1 MKRNISSNSK
11 MSLFG
16 FFTLT
21 AAMLMS
27 ADEYPA
33 FAQSGLLAVLYL
45 VLAGL
50 LWFLPIAL
58 CSAEMATVSGW
69 EEGGV
74 YAWVK
79 NTLGKRAGFIAVFF
93 QWLQI
98 TVNFIT
104 MIYFIIGVLSFTLDL
119 SILNTNHWLKWILF
133 LIIYWAMTFFQMR
146 GINGT
151 DKLVKNTFI
160 WGILLPAFIL
170 LAVCGIYLSLG
181 NPLQFNSS
189 LTDNFKTLTNT
200 FSIST
205 IVPFILAFT
214 GIEASASYINNL
226 RNPKVNYP
234 LTLIILVLFAIII
247 DSFGGLSVASV
258 VPLNKLSLN
267 QGMIDAISIMFT
279 KISKTVWATWMI
291 KIVGLLMAFG
301 MLGEISSWII
311 GPVKSLLA
319 TAEDRILPAYF
330 DHVNEQQVTARLVI
344 FQGIIV
350 SVISGVLTVGFG
362 GNNDA
367 YKMSMS
373 MTVMLYLVTYIL
385 IFIGYL
391 ALTASKKTISR
402 KFKIPGGKITRFA
415 VAVLG
420 LISSLAV
427 FASTFVPSGIK
438 GISLVAYVTIMLT
451 FFILIF
457 ALTLLIYSRRA
468 RISKRNYKLRH
479 KKVEE
484 VLPFTYL
491 RGRAETV
498 IEDIEKDIS
507 EDKHP

>member
-69 EEGGV
+69 EEGGI

-181 NPLQFNSS
+181 
-189 LTDNFKTLTNT
+189 
-200 FSIST
+200 
-205 IVPFILAFT
+205 
-214 GIEASASYINNL
+214 
-226 RNPKVNYP
+226 
-234 LTLIILVLFAIII
+234 
-247 DSFGGLSVASV
+247 
-258 VPLNKLSLN
+258 
-267 QGMIDAISIMFT
+267 
-279 KISKTVWATWMI
+279 
-291 KIVGLLMAFG
+291 
-301 MLGEISSWII
+301 
-311 GPVKSLLA
+311 
-319 TAEDRILPAYF
+319 
-330 DHVNEQQVTARLVI
+330 
-344 FQGIIV
+344 
-350 SVISGVLTVGFG
+350 
-362 GNNDA
+362 
-367 YKMSMS
+367 
-373 MTVMLYLVTYIL
+373 
-385 IFIGYL
+385 
-391 ALTASKKTISR
+391 
-402 KFKIPGGKITRFA
+402 
-415 VAVLG
+415 
-420 LISSLAV
+420 
-427 FASTFVPSGIK
+427 
-438 GISLVAYVTIMLT
+438 
-451 FFILIF
+451 
-457 ALTLLIYSRRA
+457 
-468 RISKRNYKLRH
+468 
-479 KKVEE
+479 
-484 VLPFTYL
+484 
-491 RGRAETV
+491 
-498 IEDIEKDIS
+498 
-507 EDKHP
+507 